1 LGFSTDQSLNYRW
14 IFFKGKIGSCSGG
27 VVIITQMVYSTAYYA
42 KTRSEGGGDIS
53 SGGIAGYISK
63 EKGGDIMTERD
74 DLEKMLKRLKKD
86 FQRNVQPVLKKHSYF
101 ISKGERTRLK
111 KAKAIRRMRR
121 RERQY
126 SRAAG

>member
-1 LGFSTDQSLNYRW
+1 
-14 IFFKGKIGSCSGG
+14 
-27 VVIITQMVYSTAYYA
+27 M
-42 KTRSEGGGDIS
+42 
-53 SGGIAGYISK
+53 
-63 EKGGDIMTERD
+63 MTERD

-86 FQRNVQPVLKKHSYF
+86 FQRNVQPILKKHSYF

>member
-1 LGFSTDQSLNYRW
+1 
-14 IFFKGKIGSCSGG
+14 
-27 VVIITQMVYSTAYYA
+27 M
-42 KTRSEGGGDIS
+42 SE
-53 SGGIAGYISK
+53 
-63 EKGGDIMTERD
+63 EKGGDRMTERD

-121 RERQY
+121 KEREY
-126 SRAAG
+126 PRAA

>member
-1 LGFSTDQSLNYRW
+1 MNRW
-14 IFFKGKIGSCSGG
+14 FILSFNNI
-27 VVIITQMVYSTAYYA
+27 
-42 KTRSEGGGDIS
+42 KTGSEGGGSNGSD
-53 SGGIAGYISK
+53 GIVGYTSE

-111 KAKAIRRMRR
+111 KAKAIRRLRR
-121 RERQY
+121 KERQY
-126 SRAAG
+126 SHAAG

>member
-1 LGFSTDQSLNYRW
+1 MVYTLRLCKNEGGGF
-14 IFFKGKIGSCSGG
+14 ICSGG
-27 VVIITQMVYSTAYYA
+27 IVGSM
-42 KTRSEGGGDIS
+42 SE
-53 SGGIAGYISK
+53 

-121 RERQY
+121 KERQY
-126 SRAAG
+126 SRAA

>member
-1 LGFSTDQSLNYRW
+1 
-14 IFFKGKIGSCSGG
+14 
-27 VVIITQMVYSTAYYA
+27 MVYSALYA
-42 KTRSEGGGDIS
+42 KTTSEGGGSIC
-53 SGGIAGYISK
+53 SGGIAGYMSE
-63 EKGGDIMTERD
+63 EKGGDRMTERD

-121 RERQY
+121 RERQF
-126 SRAAG
+126 SRAA